1 MKKKLL
7 KNPEPVKNKVSD
19 IPFSQEQYDKLML
32 GFVQQPLF
40 SKNWEKRGD
49 NYVQYSAFDEDLICI
64 SSNTIIINMS

>member
-40 SKNWEKRGD
+40 SKNWEK
-49 NYVQYSAFDEDLICI
+49 EE
-64 SSNTIIINMS
+64 IIMFSIQLLMKI